1 MRYLIN
7 ALLLEGET
15 TVSTNII
22 SEVTTFL
29 TQALVWMGQIL
40 TWIVGQPLIMFFLA
54 VGFAGVMFRWARRV
68 VHF

>member
-1 MRYLIN
+1 MSKLLG
-7 ALLLEGET
+7 AVLLEGEGA
-15 TVSTNII
+15 VSSSII
-22 SEVTTFL
+22 AEVTTFL

-40 TWIVGQPLIMFFLA
+40 TWIVGQPLILFFIA

>member
-1 MRYLIN
+1 MSKLLG
-7 ALLLEGET
+7 ALLLEGD
-15 TVSTNII
+15 TVSGSII
-22 SEVTTFL
+22 TEVTTFL

-40 TWIVGQPLIMFFLA
+40 TWIVSQPLILFFIA